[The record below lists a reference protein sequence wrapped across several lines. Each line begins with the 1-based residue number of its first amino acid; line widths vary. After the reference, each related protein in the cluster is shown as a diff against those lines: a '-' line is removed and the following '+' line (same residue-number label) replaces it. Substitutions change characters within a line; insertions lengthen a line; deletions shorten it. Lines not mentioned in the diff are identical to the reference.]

1 MEIIIR
7 NLVVKYSLYNLKKK
21 KIFFYI
27 IYLENRKIKFIILK
41 LEILKNISLIY
52 Y

>member
-21 KIFFYI
+21 IFFI
-27 IYLENRKIKFIILK
+27 SFLENRKIKFIILK